1 MSFSSLTGKITEF
14 FKTEHGKLI
23 LKWSQHLIN
32 VGVLVWLIYELNK
45 IGWLKVW
52 QSFPS
57 QPLFYILFLFL
68 FCQLPLFEVLIYRLT
83 WKFDSLR
90 SIPVFLVKRVYN
102 KDVLG
107 YSGEFYFFA
116 WAKTTLDLS
125 GSEIFKIIKDNNI
138 ISSVASTLLSIALL
152 SIFLFTDQ
160 IKIMEW
166 IANQNQMYFIGG
178 GLFLVLI
185 IFIFVKF
192 RHYVISMPIKTA
204 YQIFG
209 IQIVRLL
216 LVQTVNLLMYII
228 VLPDIPLYIWFT
240 YLAIE
245 IILSRIPFLPNRDL
259 IFASISI
266 SIAGDLAVA
275 EESIAGI
282 MLAKSA
288 LNKVGNVA
296 AFGLSNLSKQSD
308 VVPEPQKNM
317 ETLSDFK
324 DSNEQRID

>member
-14 FKTEHGKLI
+14 FKTERGKLI

-68 FCQLPLFEVLIYRLT
+68 FFQLPLFEVLIYRLT

-116 WAKTTLDLS
+116 WAKNTLDLS

-209 IQIVRLL
+209 IQMVRLL

-288 LNKVGNVA
+288 LNKIGNVA

-324 DSNEQRID
+324 DSNE